1 MTPWDSRHTHLTHT
15 SRPALQSSL
24 FKLSCSLLYSFCCR
38 THEVG
43 FHQFLCT
50 FWILHLIIKKTPKMS
65 AFKPGWGGTRW
76 HLNEEET
83 LMVVRRRKKRLEN
96 EERGV
101 LYLSV
106 VARAWTR
113 RMWWREGVGGQWGYK
128 QVFTWFSSYFLN
140 HSRIFL
146 FFILVFPPIGKMSLT
161 LPSAVDTCDTYMC
174 SPSNTWCQMAAS
186 AHPCALLLHISAN
199 HCPTILR
206 KKI

>member
-113 RMWWREGVGGQWGYK
+113 RMWWCEGGWGGRGTVGVQAGLHLI
-128 QVFTWFSSYFLN
+128 F
-140 HSRIFL
+140 FL
-146 FFILVFPPIGKMSLT
+146 FSEPFQDFSFFYFSFST
-161 LPSAVDTCDTYMC
+161 
-174 SPSNTWCQMAAS
+174 
-186 AHPCALLLHISAN
+186 H
-199 HCPTILR
+199 R
-206 KKI
+206 